1 MFSVLFRFPSFYISM
16 LLPVLYRSLS
26 AFLFIDVP
34 DEAEPTPA
42 AAAAPQLSFN
52 MVFAAGPA
60 NAAASSNKRRM

>member
-1 MFSVLFRFPSFYISM
+1 M

-26 AFLFIDVP
+26 AFLIIDVP

-52 MVFAAGPA
+52 MVFAAGPV